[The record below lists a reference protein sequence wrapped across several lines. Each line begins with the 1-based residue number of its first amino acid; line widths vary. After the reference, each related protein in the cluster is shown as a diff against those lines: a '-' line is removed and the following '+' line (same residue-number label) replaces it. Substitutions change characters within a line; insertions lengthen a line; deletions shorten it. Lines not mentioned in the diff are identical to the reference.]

1 MQNASSND
9 KGPSLSKTFQE
20 VSESMSEVV
29 KQIIP
34 EVGEKMSE
42 KASEFSKKA
51 SDLANHAV
59 KSVNDAYEDT
69 SNWVRQNPNQLV
81 GVFGA
86 FLMGGALGF
95 MIGKS
100 LSKSSSEDRHSK

>member
-9 KGPSLSKTFQE
+9 QGPSLSKTFQE

-29 KQIIP
+29 KQILP
-34 EVGEKMSE
+34 EMGEKMSE

-51 SDLANHAV
+51 GDLANDAV
-59 KSVNDAYEDT
+59 KSVNDAYENT
-69 SNWVRQNPNQLV
+69 SQWVRQNPNQIV

-86 FLMGGALGF
+86 FLIGGALGF
-95 MIGKS
+95 MIGKAM
-100 LSKSSSEDRHSK
+100 SKSNAED